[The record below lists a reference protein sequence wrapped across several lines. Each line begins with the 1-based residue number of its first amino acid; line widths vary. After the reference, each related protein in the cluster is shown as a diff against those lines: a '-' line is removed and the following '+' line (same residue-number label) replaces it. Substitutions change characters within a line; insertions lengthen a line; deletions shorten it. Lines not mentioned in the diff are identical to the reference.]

1 MCTCGIDIATQQATP
16 ATHSSA
22 WAWFRLRPNGRVDG
36 TAALARRAGAAAA
49 TAAGGRCRISEAS
62 SGIVTAQKRPRPM

>member
-22 WAWFRLRPNGRVDG
+22 CAWFIEKPKGRSEGCADAPPRV
-36 TAALARRAGAAAA
+36 TPA
-49 TAAGGRCRISEAS
+49 TAAGGRARSAS
-62 SGIVTAQKRPRPM
+62 ASTGMATALTMASIV